1 MQEVIQ
7 DEKALSANDICYEA
21 DSNVEE
27 LSQVLEQETSCKDE
41 IENEENIQKIKF
53 VQDNISE
60 DVLYKQSGH
69 MEYLNMTNDDVEIN
83 VPEVASVARE
93 VEAITDNKKVEDVE
107 VNGCSTEINQEPAR
121 LDIGTIRE
129 TVIIEYIEIIGSIQ
143 RKY

>member
-1 MQEVIQ
+1 
-7 DEKALSANDICYEA
+7 
-21 DSNVEE
+21 
-27 LSQVLEQETSCKDE
+27 
-41 IENEENIQKIKF
+41 
-53 VQDNISE
+53 
-60 DVLYKQSGH
+60 
-69 MEYLNMTNDDVEIN
+69 MTNDDVEIN

-129 TVIIEYIEIIGSIQ
+129 TVIIEDIEIIGSIQ